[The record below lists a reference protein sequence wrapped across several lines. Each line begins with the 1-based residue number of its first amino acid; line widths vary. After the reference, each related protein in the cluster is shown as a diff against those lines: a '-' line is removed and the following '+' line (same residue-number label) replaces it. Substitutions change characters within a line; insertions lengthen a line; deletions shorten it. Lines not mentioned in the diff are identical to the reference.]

1 MSDAATAAVGGGIKH
16 SQRMSAFS
24 QRLVHGDGEL
34 LGGVGAAVRPAHE
47 GLALQEH
54 FLGLRLDAE
63 NLRDR
68 ESDSEQSLRHERWR
82 LSNQLTLYRL
92 AIQKGVIVTFT
103 CKDTSQLWFTGRS
116 KRFGMIASVALRK
129 LAMLDAADV
138 IDDLRVPPGNR
149 LEALKGD
156 RSGQHSIR
164 INAQWRLCFRW
175 DAGKALDVEI
185 TDYH

>member
-1 MSDAATAAVGGGIKH
+1 
-16 SQRMSAFS
+16 
-24 QRLVHGDGEL
+24 
-34 LGGVGAAVRPAHE
+34 
-47 GLALQEH
+47 
-54 FLGLRLDAE
+54 
-63 NLRDR
+63 
-68 ESDSEQSLRHERWR
+68 
-82 LSNQLTLYRL
+82 LYCL

-156 RSGQHSIR
+156 RSGRHSIR